1 MLRNRLDPFLRKI
14 SLQGAQIK
22 TQWKFLD
29 RNTSAPPTVTVANS
43 RIFKLF
49 GWSGGRFLWRQK
61 LLIRTKK
68 GSKTEHSLST
78 EWPPKWTWPWN
89 WGNLE
94 FQNHLAQAIQSLA
107 ILSKLRHRK
116 AANPVLQEVMMM
128 VWMRSA
134 SPPVASQV
142 KSSPFFTF
150 SIGMV
155 PATTS
160 GFQTLL
166 GLFD

>member
-1 MLRNRLDPFLRKI
+1 MAAKVDVTMKLRK
-14 SLQGAQIK
+14 
-22 TQWKFLD
+22 
-29 RNTSAPPTVTVANS
+29 P
-43 RIFKLF
+43 RI
-49 GWSGGRFLWRQK
+49 
-61 LLIRTKK
+61 
-68 GSKTEHSLST
+68 
-78 EWPPKWTWPWN
+78 PKP
-89 WGNLE
+89 
-94 FQNHLAQAIQSLA
+94 FSPSYPILA

-116 AANPVLQEVMMM
+116 AANPVLYEVMMM

-150 SIGMV
+150 SIGTV
-155 PATTS
+155 FATTS